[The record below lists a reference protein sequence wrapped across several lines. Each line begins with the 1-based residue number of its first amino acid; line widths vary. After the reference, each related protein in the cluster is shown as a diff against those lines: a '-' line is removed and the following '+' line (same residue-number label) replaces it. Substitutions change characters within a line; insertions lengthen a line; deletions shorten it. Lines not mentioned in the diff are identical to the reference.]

1 MNYSRLFNGSSGSDT
16 PAHPLTH
23 HEIIR
28 LVRPFTH
35 RDRHVDLEASDRIAR
50 KLVFKPMIHEGAA
63 PGDVPAR
70 EILQLDN
77 PKPGLHRLTRRL
89 TLDSGLS
96 AMLEAEGCDP
106 AELLERIEQVP
117 PSQQFQP
124 VDGAVVARS
133 YRLRRND
140 ASSGTATDT
149 TLTELTRGEAD
160 IAGFNVVLNA
170 AQVKGYP
177 AEIEIMPKRAE
188 ASLPEDLLAVIG
200 WAWSPLRRKKGGW
213 IGKLK
218 VRGHEPELSRRIE
231 TKLEATVAHLARTL
245 TKPPAAFHRSLLKAR
260 WGVTF
265 RRALPLLFFGGLIA
279 GAASL
284 TLVDIPQDSILNLM
298 LMGAP
303 PLLMFGAFSMR
314 DTPSLEIPPFPRQLQ
329 PAAWEPQPI
338 ARPVAAARAPLTVAN
353 EET

>member
-1 MNYSRLFNGSSGSDT
+1 MNYARLLTGSSDIDT
-16 PAHPLTH
+16 PAHPFTH
-23 HEIIR
+23 HEIIG

-50 KLVFKPMIHEGAA
+50 KLIFKPVIHDGTA
-63 PGDVPAR
+63 PGDLAAT

-89 TLDSGLS
+89 RIESGLT
-96 AMLEAEGCDP
+96 ATLEAEGSDP

-117 PSQQFQP
+117 PAQQFQSI
-124 VDGAVVARS
+124 DGAVVARS

-140 ASSGTATDT
+140 ASGSTTREATS
-149 TLTELTRGEAD
+149 TELTRGETE
-160 IAGFNVVLNA
+160 IAGFNVVLHA

-177 AEIEIMPKRAE
+177 AEIEIMPKRNDAT
-188 ASLPEDLLAVIG
+188 LPEDLLAVIG
-200 WAWSPLRRKKGGW
+200 WAWSPLRKKQGGW

-218 VRGHEPELSRRIE
+218 VRGQEPERSRRIE
-231 TKLEATVAHLARTL
+231 SKLEATVAHLARTL
-245 TKPPAAFHRSLLKAR
+245 TRPPAAFHQSLLKAR

-284 TLVDIPQDSILNLM
+284 IWVDIPQDSILNLL

-314 DTPSLEIPPFPRQLQ
+314 DTPSLEIPPFPRMLQ
-329 PAAWEPQPI
+329 SAAWEPQPI
-338 ARPVAAARAPLTVAN
+338 AQPVARAQSKIVDD
-353 EET
+353 ET